1 MKKEKL
7 LKSILIM
14 VVSVAIITT
23 MSAKAFALT
32 DDSIFANNDLTGTEQ
47 SSGSSTSTGTG
58 SESSSTSTGTSTGTS
73 SGSSSTG
80 TSTNTGTSNST
91 STSTGSSSS
100 TNTSTSGNSYNTDL
114 PKAGLEENT
123 LLAVAVVALAGVA
136 VFAYRKVNYYKNI

>member
-80 TSTNTGTSNST
+80 TSTST

>member
-47 SSGSSTSTGTG
+47 SSGS
-58 SESSSTSTGTSTGTS
+58 
-73 SGSSSTG
+73 
-80 TSTNTGTSNST
+80 

>member
-73 SGSSSTG
+73 SGSTGTG
-80 TSTNTGTSNST
+80 TSTST

>member
-7 LKSILIM
+7 LKSILTM

-32 DDSIFANNDLTGTEQ
+32 DDSIFADNDLTGTEQ

-58 SESSSTSTGTSTGTS
+58 SGSSSTSTGTSTGTS

-80 TSTNTGTSNST
+80 TSTGTSTST

>member
-58 SESSSTSTGTSTGTS
+58 SESSSTSTRTSTGTS
-73 SGSSSTG
+73 SGSTGTG
-80 TSTNTGTSNST
+80 TSTST

>member
-47 SSGSSTSTGTG
+47 SSGSSASTGTG

-73 SGSSSTG
+73 SGSTG
-80 TSTNTGTSNST
+80 TSTNTGTSTST

>member
-47 SSGSSTSTGTG
+47 SSGRSTSTGTG

-73 SGSSSTG
+73 SGSTG
-80 TSTNTGTSNST
+80 TSTNTGTSTST

>member
-7 LKSILIM
+7 LKSILTM

-80 TSTNTGTSNST
+80 TSTST

>member
-73 SGSSSTG
+73 SGSTG
-80 TSTNTGTSNST
+80 TSTNTGTSTST

>member
-58 SESSSTSTGTSTGTS
+58 SGSSSTSTGTSTGTS

-80 TSTNTGTSNST
+80 TSTGTSTST